1 LDKDNFVIGLV
12 ICFLVTLPFSDITS
26 AIGLRNMPL
35 FPVSENEEQHR
46 LLPLVYNR
54 EERLVGLET
63 SLGWENMTESKP
75 PRVEATL
82 VTFSGF

>member
-1 LDKDNFVIGLV
+1 
-12 ICFLVTLPFSDITS
+12 
-26 AIGLRNMPL
+26 MPL